1 VNSRNG
7 LIFAL
12 LSAATFGVSG
22 PFAKSLIESGWS
34 PGGAVFARVAG
45 GALVM
50 MVIALGTQWRRMRQV
65 TAHTRT
71 VLLYGVFAISGVQL
85 CFFNAV
91 QHLSVGVALLLEYL
105 APIIVIGWVW
115 ITKGARPSVQTLLG
129 AAIALVGA
137 AVVIDVFGSAEISAI
152 GIAWGLAAAAC
163 LAVYFVISERAD
175 GDLHPVVLAA
185 SGLTVSAV
193 LIGLLG
199 LIGLLPLAFSS
210 SNVVVAD
217 HSAGVWLPIVVLVV
231 VSTVIAY
238 LTGIAAI
245 TLLGPTI
252 GSLVALTEVLC
263 AVIAAWILVGESI
276 TVIQG
281 IGGAAIIAG
290 LVLAR
295 LGQTTPTQPVTTQA
309 MTNVMAEE

>member
-1 VNSRNG
+1 MNSRNG

-50 MVIALGTQWRRMRQV
+50 MVIAVATQWPRLRQV
-65 TAHTRT
+65 STHTRT

-129 AAIALVGA
+129 AAVAMIGA
-137 AVVIDVFGSAEISAI
+137 AVVIDVFGSAEISAV
-152 GIAWGLAAAAC
+152 GVAWGLAAAAC

-193 LIGLLG
+193 VIGALG
-199 LIGLLPLAFSS
+199 LVGVLPLHFSA
-210 SNVVVAD
+210 SNAVVAD
-217 HSAGVWLPIVVLVV
+217 HSVNVWLPVVVLVL

-263 AVIAAWILVGESI
+263 AVVAAWILVGESV
-276 TVIQG
+276 TALQAV
-281 IGGAAIIAG
+281 GGAAIIAG

-295 LGQTTPTQPVTTQA
+295 LGQVAPKQIPA
-309 MTNVMAEE
+309 DPMTNVMAEE

>member
-1 VNSRNG
+1 MNSRNG

-12 LSAATFGVSG
+12 LSAAMFGVSG

-50 MVIALGTQWRRMRQV
+50 MVIAVATQWPRLRQV
-65 TAHTRT
+65 GAHTRT

-129 AAIALVGA
+129 AAVALIGA
-137 AVVIDVFGSAEISAI
+137 AVVIDVFGSAEISAV
-152 GIAWGLAAAAC
+152 GVAWGLAAAAC

-175 GDLHPVVLAA
+175 GDLQPVVLAA
-185 SGLTVSAV
+185 SGLTVSALV
-193 LIGLLG
+193 IGALG
-199 LIGLLPLAFSS
+199 LVGILPLEFSA
-210 SNVVVAD
+210 SNAVVAE
-217 HSAGVWLPIVVLVV
+217 HSVGVWLPVAVLVL

-263 AVIAAWILVGESI
+263 AVVAAWILVGESV
-276 TVIQG
+276 TALQAV
-281 IGGAAIIAG
+281 GGAAIIAG

-295 LGQTTPTQPVTTQA
+295 LGQNAPKQIPA
-309 MTNVMAEE
+309 DPMTNVMAEE

>member
-1 VNSRNG
+1 MNSRNG

-50 MVIALGTQWRRMRQV
+50 TVIAVATQWPRLRQV
-65 TAHTRT
+65 SAHTRT

-129 AAIALVGA
+129 AAVAMIGA
-137 AVVIDVFGSAEISAI
+137 AVVIDVFGSAEISAV
-152 GIAWGLAAAAC
+152 GVAWGLAAAAC

-193 LIGLLG
+193 VIGALG
-199 LIGLLPLAFSS
+199 LVGVLPLQFSA
-210 SNVVVAD
+210 SNAVVAD
-217 HSAGVWLPIVVLVV
+217 HSVNVWLPVVVLVL

-263 AVIAAWILVGESI
+263 AVLAAWILVGESV
-276 TVIQG
+276 TALQAV
-281 IGGAAIIAG
+281 GGAAIIAG

-295 LGQTTPTQPVTTQA
+295 LGQVAPNQIPA
-309 MTNVMAEE
+309 DPMTNVMAEE

>member
-1 VNSRNG
+1 MNSRNG

-50 MVIALGTQWRRMRQV
+50 MVIAVATQWPRLRQV
-65 TAHTRT
+65 STHTRT
-71 VLLYGVFAISGVQL
+71 VLLYGVFAISAVQL

-129 AAIALVGA
+129 AAVALIGA
-137 AVVIDVFGSAEISAI
+137 AVVIDVFGSAEISAV
-152 GIAWGLAAAAC
+152 GVAWGLAAAAC

-193 LIGLLG
+193 VIGALG
-199 LIGLLPLAFSS
+199 LVGVLPLQFSA
-210 SNVVVAD
+210 SNAVVAD
-217 HSAGVWLPIVVLVV
+217 HSVNVWLPVVVLVL

-263 AVIAAWILVGESI
+263 AVVAAWILVGESV
-276 TVIQG
+276 TALQAV
-281 IGGAAIIAG
+281 GGAAIIAG

-295 LGQTTPTQPVTTQA
+295 LGQVAPKQIPA
-309 MTNVMAEE
+309 DPMTNVMAEE

>member
-1 VNSRNG
+1 MNSRNG

-50 MVIALGTQWRRMRQV
+50 MVIALATQWPRLRQV
-65 TAHTRT
+65 STHTRT

-129 AAIALVGA
+129 AAVALIGA
-137 AVVIDVFGSAEISAI
+137 AVVIDVFGSAEISAV
-152 GIAWGLAAAAC
+152 GVAWGLAAAAC

-193 LIGLLG
+193 VIGALG
-199 LIGLLPLAFSS
+199 LVGVLPLHFSA
-210 SNVVVAD
+210 SNAVVAD
-217 HSAGVWLPIVVLVV
+217 HSVNVWLPVVVLVL

-263 AVIAAWILVGESI
+263 AVVAAWTLVGESV
-276 TVIQG
+276 TALQAV
-281 IGGAAIIAG
+281 GGAAIIAG

-295 LGQTTPTQPVTTQA
+295 LGQVAPKQIPA
-309 MTNVMAEE
+309 DPMTNVMAEE

>member
-1 VNSRNG
+1 MNSRNG

-50 MVIALGTQWRRMRQV
+50 MVIAVATQWPRLRQV
-65 TAHTRT
+65 SAHTRT

-129 AAIALVGA
+129 AAVAMIGA
-137 AVVIDVFGSAEISAI
+137 AVVIDVFGSAEISAV
-152 GIAWGLAAAAC
+152 GVAWGLAAAAC

-185 SGLTVSAV
+185 SGLTVSAMV
-193 LIGLLG
+193 IGALG
-199 LIGLLPLAFSS
+199 LVGVLPLQFSA
-210 SNVVVAD
+210 SNAVVAD
-217 HSAGVWLPIVVLVV
+217 HSVNVWLPVVVLVL

-263 AVIAAWILVGESI
+263 AVLAAWILVGESV
-276 TVIQG
+276 TALQAV
-281 IGGAAIIAG
+281 GGVAIIAG

-295 LGQTTPTQPVTTQA
+295 LGQVAPKQIPA
-309 MTNVMAEE
+309 DPMTNVMAEE

>member
-1 VNSRNG
+1 MNSRNG

-50 MVIALGTQWRRMRQV
+50 MVIAVATQWPRLRQV
-65 TAHTRT
+65 SAHTRT

-129 AAIALVGA
+129 AAVAMIGA
-137 AVVIDVFGSAEISAI
+137 AVVIDVFGSAEISAV
-152 GIAWGLAAAAC
+152 GVAWGLAAAAC

-185 SGLTVSAV
+185 SGLTVSAMV
-193 LIGLLG
+193 IGALG
-199 LIGLLPLAFSS
+199 LVGVLPLQFSA
-210 SNVVVAD
+210 SNAVVAD
-217 HSAGVWLPIVVLVV
+217 HSVNVWLPVVVLVL

-263 AVIAAWILVGESI
+263 AVLAAWILVGESV
-276 TVIQG
+276 TALQAV
-281 IGGAAIIAG
+281 GGAAIIAG

-295 LGQTTPTQPVTTQA
+295 LGQVAPKQIPA
-309 MTNVMAEE
+309 DPMTNVMAEE

>member
-1 VNSRNG
+1 MNSRNG

-50 MVIALGTQWRRMRQV
+50 MAIAVATQWPRLRQV
-65 TAHTRT
+65 SANTRT

-129 AAIALVGA
+129 AAVAMIGA
-137 AVVIDVFGSAEISAI
+137 AVVIDVFGSAEISAV
-152 GIAWGLAAAAC
+152 GVAWGLAAAAC

-193 LIGLLG
+193 VIGALG
-199 LIGLLPLAFSS
+199 LVGVLPLQFSA
-210 SNVVVAD
+210 SNAVVAD
-217 HSAGVWLPIVVLVV
+217 HSVNVWLPVVVLVL

-263 AVIAAWILVGESI
+263 AVLAAWILVGESV
-276 TVIQG
+276 TALQAV
-281 IGGAAIIAG
+281 GGAAIIAG

-295 LGQTTPTQPVTTQA
+295 LGQVAPNQIPA
-309 MTNVMAEE
+309 DPMTNVMAEE

>member
-1 VNSRNG
+1 M
-7 LIFAL
+7 
-12 LSAATFGVSG
+12 
-22 PFAKSLIESGWS
+22 
-34 PGGAVFARVAG
+34 FARVAG

-50 MVIALGTQWRRMRQV
+50 MVIALGTQWHRMRQV

-105 APIIVIGWVW
+105 APIIVIGWVR
-115 ITKGARPSVQTLLG
+115 ITQGTRPSVQTLLG
-129 AAIALVGA
+129 AATALVGA
-137 AVVIDVFGSAEISAI
+137 AVVIDVFGSAQISAV
-152 GIAWGLAAAAC
+152 GVAWGLAAAAS

-175 GDLHPVVLAA
+175 GDLNPVVLAA

-199 LIGLLPLAFSS
+199 LTGLLPLSFSS
-210 SNVVVAD
+210 SNVAVAD
-217 HSAGVWLPIVVLVV
+217 HSVGVWLPIAVLVV
-231 VSTVIAY
+231 ISTVIAY

-245 TLLGPTI
+245 TLLGPTL

-263 AVIAAWILVGESI
+263 AVAAAWVLVGESI
-276 TVIQG
+276 TVVQG

-290 LVLAR
+290 LILAR
-295 LGQTTPTQPVTTQA
+295 LGQTTPKPATAESGAAESMPH
-309 MTNVMAEE
+309 VMAEE

>member
-1 VNSRNG
+1 MNSRNG

-50 MVIALGTQWRRMRQV
+50 MVIALATQWPRLRQV
-65 TAHTRT
+65 STHTRT

-129 AAIALVGA
+129 AAVALIGA
-137 AVVIDVFGSAEISAI
+137 AVVIDVFGSAEISAV
-152 GIAWGLAAAAC
+152 GVAWGLAAAAC

-193 LIGLLG
+193 VIGALG
-199 LIGLLPLAFSS
+199 LVGVLPLQFSA
-210 SNVVVAD
+210 SNAVVAD
-217 HSAGVWLPIVVLVV
+217 HSVNVWLPVVVLVL

-263 AVIAAWILVGESI
+263 AVVAAWILVGESV
-276 TVIQG
+276 TALQAV
-281 IGGAAIIAG
+281 GGAAIIAG
-290 LVLAR
+290 LVLER
-295 LGQTTPTQPVTTQA
+295 LGQVAPKQIPA
-309 MTNVMAEE
+309 DPMTNVMAEE

>member
-1 VNSRNG
+1 MNSRNG

-50 MVIALGTQWRRMRQV
+50 MVIAVATQWPRLRQV
-65 TAHTRT
+65 STHTRT

-129 AAIALVGA
+129 AAVALIGA
-137 AVVIDVFGSAEISAI
+137 SVVIDVFGSAEISAV
-152 GIAWGLAAAAC
+152 GVAWGLAAAAC

-193 LIGLLG
+193 VIGALG
-199 LIGLLPLAFSS
+199 LVGVLPLQFSA
-210 SNVVVAD
+210 SNAVVAD
-217 HSAGVWLPIVVLVV
+217 HSVNVWLPVVVLVL

-263 AVIAAWILVGESI
+263 AVVAAWILVGESV
-276 TVIQG
+276 TALQAV
-281 IGGAAIIAG
+281 GGAAIIAG

-295 LGQTTPTQPVTTQA
+295 LGQVAPKQIPA
-309 MTNVMAEE
+309 DPMTNVMAEE

>member
-1 VNSRNG
+1 MNSRNG

-50 MVIALGTQWRRMRQV
+50 MVIAVATQWPRLRQV
-65 TAHTRT
+65 STHTRT

-129 AAIALVGA
+129 AAVALIGA
-137 AVVIDVFGSAEISAI
+137 AVVIDVFGSAEISAV
-152 GIAWGLAAAAC
+152 GVAWGLAAAAC

-193 LIGLLG
+193 VIGALG
-199 LIGLLPLAFSS
+199 LVGVRPLQFSA
-210 SNVVVAD
+210 SNAVVAD
-217 HSAGVWLPIVVLVV
+217 HSVNVWLPVVVLVL

-263 AVIAAWILVGESI
+263 AVVAAWILVGESV
-276 TVIQG
+276 TALQAV
-281 IGGAAIIAG
+281 GGAAIIAG
-290 LVLAR
+290 LVLSR
-295 LGQTTPTQPVTTQA
+295 LGQVAPKQIPA
-309 MTNVMAEE
+309 DPMTNVMAEE

>member
-1 VNSRNG
+1 MNSRNG

-50 MVIALGTQWRRMRQV
+50 MVIAVATQWPRLRQV
-65 TAHTRT
+65 STHTRT

-129 AAIALVGA
+129 AAVALIGA
-137 AVVIDVFGSAEISAI
+137 AVVIDVFGSAEISAV
-152 GIAWGLAAAAC
+152 GVAWGLAAAAC

-175 GDLHPVVLAA
+175 GDLQPVVLAA
-185 SGLTVSAV
+185 SGLTVSALV
-193 LIGLLG
+193 IGALG
-199 LIGLLPLAFSS
+199 LVGILPLEFSA
-210 SNVVVAD
+210 SNAVVAD
-217 HSAGVWLPIVVLVV
+217 QSVNVWLPVVVLVL

-263 AVIAAWILVGESI
+263 AVVAAWILVGESV
-276 TVIQG
+276 TALQAV
-281 IGGAAIIAG
+281 GGAAIIAG

-295 LGQTTPTQPVTTQA
+295 LGQSAPKQIPA
-309 MTNVMAEE
+309 DPMTNVMAEE

>member
-1 VNSRNG
+1 MNSRNG

-50 MVIALGTQWRRMRQV
+50 MAIAVATQWPRLRQV
-65 TAHTRT
+65 SAHTRT

-129 AAIALVGA
+129 AAVAMIGA
-137 AVVIDVFGSAEISAI
+137 AVVIDVFGSAEISAV
-152 GIAWGLAAAAC
+152 GVAWGLAAAAC
-163 LAVYFVISERAD
+163 LAVYFVISERTD

-193 LIGLLG
+193 VIGALG
-199 LIGLLPLAFSS
+199 LVGVLPLQFSA
-210 SNVVVAD
+210 SNAVVAD
-217 HSAGVWLPIVVLVV
+217 HSVNVWLPVVVLVL

-263 AVIAAWILVGESI
+263 AVLAAWILVGESV
-276 TVIQG
+276 TALQAV
-281 IGGAAIIAG
+281 GGAAIIAG

-295 LGQTTPTQPVTTQA
+295 LGQVAPNQIPA
-309 MTNVMAEE
+309 DPMTNVMAEE

>member
-1 VNSRNG
+1 MNSRNG

-50 MVIALGTQWRRMRQV
+50 MVIALATQWPRLRQV
-65 TAHTRT
+65 STHTRT

-129 AAIALVGA
+129 AAVALIGA
-137 AVVIDVFGSAEISAI
+137 AVVIDVFGSAEISAV
-152 GIAWGLAAAAC
+152 GVAWGLAAAAC

-193 LIGLLG
+193 VIGALG
-199 LIGLLPLAFSS
+199 LVGVLPLQFSA
-210 SNVVVAD
+210 SNAVVAD
-217 HSAGVWLPIVVLVV
+217 HSVNVWLPVVVLVL

-263 AVIAAWILVGESI
+263 AVVAAWILVGESV
-276 TVIQG
+276 TALQAV
-281 IGGAAIIAG
+281 GGAAIIAG

-295 LGQTTPTQPVTTQA
+295 LGQVAPKQIPA
-309 MTNVMAEE
+309 DPMTNVMAEE

>member
-1 VNSRNG
+1 MNSRNG

-50 MVIALGTQWRRMRQV
+50 MVIAVATQWPRLRQV
-65 TAHTRT
+65 STHTRT

-129 AAIALVGA
+129 AAVALIGA
-137 AVVIDVFGSAEISAI
+137 SVVIDVFGSAEISAV
-152 GIAWGLAAAAC
+152 GVAWGLAAAAC

-193 LIGLLG
+193 VIGALG
-199 LIGLLPLAFSS
+199 LVGVLPLQFSA
-210 SNVVVAD
+210 SNAVVAD
-217 HSAGVWLPIVVLVV
+217 HSANVWLPVVVLVL

-263 AVIAAWILVGESI
+263 AVVAAWILVGESV
-276 TVIQG
+276 TALQAV
-281 IGGAAIIAG
+281 GGAAIIAG

-295 LGQTTPTQPVTTQA
+295 LGQVAPKQIPA
-309 MTNVMAEE
+309 DPMTNVMAEE

>member
-1 VNSRNG
+1 MNSRNG

-50 MVIALGTQWRRMRQV
+50 MVIAVATQWPRLRQV
-65 TAHTRT
+65 SAHTRT
-71 VLLYGVFAISGVQL
+71 ILLYGVFAISGVQL

-129 AAIALVGA
+129 AAVALIGA
-137 AVVIDVFGSAEISAI
+137 AVVIDVFGSAEISAV
-152 GIAWGLAAAAC
+152 GVAWGLAAAAC

-193 LIGLLG
+193 VIGALG
-199 LIGLLPLAFSS
+199 LVGVLPLQFSA
-210 SNVVVAD
+210 SNAVVAD
-217 HSAGVWLPIVVLVV
+217 HSVNVWLPVVVLVLF
-231 VSTVIAY
+231 STVIAY

-263 AVIAAWILVGESI
+263 AVLAAWILVGESV
-276 TVIQG
+276 TALQAV
-281 IGGAAIIAG
+281 GGAAIIAG

-295 LGQTTPTQPVTTQA
+295 LGQVAPKQIPA
-309 MTNVMAEE
+309 DPMTNVMAEE

>member
-1 VNSRNG
+1 MNSRNG

-50 MVIALGTQWRRMRQV
+50 MVIAVATQWPRLRQV
-65 TAHTRT
+65 GAHTRT

-129 AAIALVGA
+129 AAVALIGA
-137 AVVIDVFGSAEISAI
+137 AVVIDVFGSAEISAV
-152 GIAWGLAAAAC
+152 GVAWGLAAAAC

-175 GDLHPVVLAA
+175 GDLQPVVLAA
-185 SGLTVSAV
+185 SGLTVSALV
-193 LIGLLG
+193 IGTLG
-199 LIGLLPLAFSS
+199 LVGILPLEFSA
-210 SNVVVAD
+210 SNAVVAE
-217 HSAGVWLPIVVLVV
+217 HSVGVWLPVAVLVL

-263 AVIAAWILVGESI
+263 AVVAAWILVRESV
-276 TVIQG
+276 TALQAV
-281 IGGAAIIAG
+281 GGAAIIAG

-295 LGQTTPTQPVTTQA
+295 LGQSAPKQIPA
-309 MTNVMAEE
+309 DPMTNVMAEE

>member
-1 VNSRNG
+1 MNSRNG

-50 MVIALGTQWRRMRQV
+50 MVIAVATQWPRLRQV
-65 TAHTRT
+65 GAHTRT

-129 AAIALVGA
+129 AAVALIGA
-137 AVVIDVFGSAEISAI
+137 AVVIDVFGSAEISAV
-152 GIAWGLAAAAC
+152 GVAWGLAAAAC

-175 GDLHPVVLAA
+175 GDLQPVVLAA
-185 SGLTVSAV
+185 SGLTVSALV
-193 LIGLLG
+193 IGALG
-199 LIGLLPLAFSS
+199 LVGILPLEFSA
-210 SNVVVAD
+210 SNAVVAE
-217 HSAGVWLPIVVLVV
+217 HSVSVWLPVAVLVL

-263 AVIAAWILVGESI
+263 AVVAAWILVGESV
-276 TVIQG
+276 TALQAV
-281 IGGAAIIAG
+281 GGAAIIAG

-295 LGQTTPTQPVTTQA
+295 LGQNAPKQIPA
-309 MTNVMAEE
+309 DPMTNVMAEE

>member
-1 VNSRNG
+1 MNSRNG

-50 MVIALGTQWRRMRQV
+50 MVIAVATQWPRLRQV
-65 TAHTRT
+65 STHTRT

-129 AAIALVGA
+129 AAVALIGA
-137 AVVIDVFGSAEISAI
+137 AVVIDVFGSAEISAV
-152 GIAWGLAAAAC
+152 GVAWGLAAAAC

-193 LIGLLG
+193 VIGALG
-199 LIGLLPLAFSS
+199 LVGVLPLQFSA
-210 SNVVVAD
+210 SNAVVAD
-217 HSAGVWLPIVVLVV
+217 HSVNVWLPVVVLVL

-263 AVIAAWILVGESI
+263 AVVAAWILVGESV
-276 TVIQG
+276 TALQAV
-281 IGGAAIIAG
+281 GGAAIIAG
-290 LVLAR
+290 FVLAR
-295 LGQTTPTQPVTTQA
+295 LGQVAPKQIPA
-309 MTNVMAEE
+309 DPMTNVMAEE

>member
-1 VNSRNG
+1 MNSRNG

-50 MVIALGTQWRRMRQV
+50 MVIAVATQWPRLRQV
-65 TAHTRT
+65 SAHTRT

-115 ITKGARPSVQTLLG
+115 IIKGARPSVQTLLG
-129 AAIALVGA
+129 AAVAMIGA
-137 AVVIDVFGSAEISAI
+137 AVVIDVFGSAEISAV
-152 GIAWGLAAAAC
+152 GVAWGLAAAAC

-185 SGLTVSAV
+185 SGLTVSAMV
-193 LIGLLG
+193 IGALG
-199 LIGLLPLAFSS
+199 LVGVLPLQFSA
-210 SNVVVAD
+210 SNAVVAD
-217 HSAGVWLPIVVLVV
+217 HSVNVWLPVVVLVL

-263 AVIAAWILVGESI
+263 AVLAAWILVGESV
-276 TVIQG
+276 TALQAV
-281 IGGAAIIAG
+281 GGAAIIVG

-295 LGQTTPTQPVTTQA
+295 LGQVAPNQIPA
-309 MTNVMAEE
+309 DPMTNVMAEE

>member
-1 VNSRNG
+1 M
-7 LIFAL
+7 IFAL

-50 MVIALGTQWRRMRQV
+50 MVIAVATQWPRLRQV
-65 TAHTRT
+65 SAHTRT

-129 AAIALVGA
+129 AAVAMIGA
-137 AVVIDVFGSAEISAI
+137 AVVIDVFGSAEISAV
-152 GIAWGLAAAAC
+152 GVAWGLAAAAC

-193 LIGLLG
+193 VIGALG
-199 LIGLLPLAFSS
+199 LVGVLPLQFSA
-210 SNVVVAD
+210 SNAVVAD
-217 HSAGVWLPIVVLVV
+217 HSVNVWLPVVVLVL

-263 AVIAAWILVGESI
+263 AVLAAWILVGESV
-276 TVIQG
+276 TALQAV
-281 IGGAAIIAG
+281 GGAAIIAG

-295 LGQTTPTQPVTTQA
+295 LGQVAPNQIPA
-309 MTNVMAEE
+309 DPMTNVMAEE

>member
-1 VNSRNG
+1 MNSRNG

-50 MVIALGTQWRRMRQV
+50 MVIAVATQWPRLRQV
-65 TAHTRT
+65 STHTRT

-129 AAIALVGA
+129 AAVALIGA
-137 AVVIDVFGSAEISAI
+137 AVVIDVFGSAEISAV
-152 GIAWGLAAAAC
+152 GVAWGLAAAAC

-193 LIGLLG
+193 VIGALG
-199 LIGLLPLAFSS
+199 LVGVLPSS
-210 SNVVVAD
+210 SRPRTP
-217 HSAGVWLPIVVLVV
+217 SWQ
-231 VSTVIAY
+231 
-238 LTGIAAI
+238 
-245 TLLGPTI
+245 TI
-252 GSLVALTEVLC
+252 
-263 AVIAAWILVGESI
+263 
-276 TVIQG
+276 
-281 IGGAAIIAG
+281 
-290 LVLAR
+290 R
-295 LGQTTPTQPVTTQA
+295 
-309 MTNVMAEE
+309 

>member
-1 VNSRNG
+1 MNSRNG

-50 MVIALGTQWRRMRQV
+50 MVIAVATQWPRLRQV
-65 TAHTRT
+65 GARTRT

-129 AAIALVGA
+129 AAVALIGA
-137 AVVIDVFGSAEISAI
+137 AVVIDVFGSAEISAV
-152 GIAWGLAAAAC
+152 GVAWGLAAAAC

-175 GDLHPVVLAA
+175 GDLQPVVLAA
-185 SGLTVSAV
+185 SGLTVSALV
-193 LIGLLG
+193 IGALG
-199 LIGLLPLAFSS
+199 LVGILPLEFSA
-210 SNVVVAD
+210 SNAVVAE
-217 HSAGVWLPIVVLVV
+217 HSVGVWLPVAVLVL

-263 AVIAAWILVGESI
+263 AVVAAWILVGESV
-276 TVIQG
+276 TALQAV
-281 IGGAAIIAG
+281 GGAAIIAG

-295 LGQTTPTQPVTTQA
+295 LGQNAPKQIPA
-309 MTNVMAEE
+309 DPMTNVMAEE

>member
-1 VNSRNG
+1 MNSRNG

-50 MVIALGTQWRRMRQV
+50 MVIAVATQWPRLRQV
-65 TAHTRT
+65 STHTRT

-129 AAIALVGA
+129 AAVALIGA
-137 AVVIDVFGSAEISAI
+137 AVVIDVFGSAEISAV
-152 GIAWGLAAAAC
+152 GVAWGLAAAAC

-193 LIGLLG
+193 VIGALG
-199 LIGLLPLAFSS
+199 LVGVLPLQFSA
-210 SNVVVAD
+210 SNAVVAD
-217 HSAGVWLPIVVLVV
+217 HSANVWLPVVVLVL

-263 AVIAAWILVGESI
+263 AVVAAWILVGESV
-276 TVIQG
+276 TALQAV
-281 IGGAAIIAG
+281 GGAAIIAG
-290 LVLAR
+290 LVFAR
-295 LGQTTPTQPVTTQA
+295 LGQVAPKQIPA
-309 MTNVMAEE
+309 DPMTNVMAEE

>member
-1 VNSRNG
+1 MNSRNG

-50 MVIALGTQWRRMRQV
+50 MVIAVATQGPRLRQV
-65 TAHTRT
+65 SAHTRT

-129 AAIALVGA
+129 AAVAMIGA
-137 AVVIDVFGSAEISAI
+137 AVVIDVFGSAEISAV
-152 GIAWGLAAAAC
+152 GVAWGLAAAAC

-193 LIGLLG
+193 VIGALG
-199 LIGLLPLAFSS
+199 LVGVLPLQFSA
-210 SNVVVAD
+210 SNAVVAD
-217 HSAGVWLPIVVLVV
+217 RSVNVWLPVVVLVL

-263 AVIAAWILVGESI
+263 AVLAAWILVGESV
-276 TVIQG
+276 TALQAV
-281 IGGAAIIAG
+281 GGAAIIAG

-295 LGQTTPTQPVTTQA
+295 LGQVAPNQIPA
-309 MTNVMAEE
+309 DPMTNVMAEE

>member
-1 VNSRNG
+1 MNSRNG

-50 MVIALGTQWRRMRQV
+50 MVIAVATQWPRLRQV
-65 TAHTRT
+65 SAHTRT

-129 AAIALVGA
+129 AAVAMIGA
-137 AVVIDVFGSAEISAI
+137 AVVIDVFGSAEISAV
-152 GIAWGLAAAAC
+152 GVAWGLAAAAC

-193 LIGLLG
+193 VIGALG
-199 LIGLLPLAFSS
+199 LVGVVPLQFSA
-210 SNVVVAD
+210 SNAVVAD
-217 HSAGVWLPIVVLVV
+217 HSVNVWLPVVVLVL

-263 AVIAAWILVGESI
+263 AVLAAWILVGESV
-276 TVIQG
+276 TALQAV
-281 IGGAAIIAG
+281 GGAAIIAG

-295 LGQTTPTQPVTTQA
+295 LGQVAPNQIPA
-309 MTNVMAEE
+309 DPMTNVMAEE

>member
-1 VNSRNG
+1 

-50 MVIALGTQWRRMRQV
+50 MVIAVATQWPRLRQV
-65 TAHTRT
+65 SAHTRT

-129 AAIALVGA
+129 AAVAMIGA
-137 AVVIDVFGSAEISAI
+137 AVVIDVFGSAEISAV
-152 GIAWGLAAAAC
+152 GVAWGLAAAAC

-193 LIGLLG
+193 VIGALG
-199 LIGLLPLAFSS
+199 LVGVLPLQFSA
-210 SNVVVAD
+210 SNAVVAD
-217 HSAGVWLPIVVLVV
+217 HSVNVWLPVVVLVL

-263 AVIAAWILVGESI
+263 AVLAAWILVGESV
-276 TVIQG
+276 TALQAV
-281 IGGAAIIAG
+281 GGAAIIAG

-295 LGQTTPTQPVTTQA
+295 LGQVAPNQIPA
-309 MTNVMAEE
+309 DPMTNVMAEE

>member
-1 VNSRNG
+1 MNSRNG

-50 MVIALGTQWRRMRQV
+50 MVIAVATQWPRLRQV
-65 TAHTRT
+65 SAHTRT

-129 AAIALVGA
+129 AAVAMIGA
-137 AVVIDVFGSAEISAI
+137 AVVIDVFGSAEISAV
-152 GIAWGLAAAAC
+152 GVAWGLAAAAC

-185 SGLTVSAV
+185 SGLTVSAMV
-193 LIGLLG
+193 IGALG
-199 LIGLLPLAFSS
+199 LVGVLPLQFSA
-210 SNVVVAD
+210 SNAVVAD
-217 HSAGVWLPIVVLVV
+217 HSVNVWLPVVVLVL

-263 AVIAAWILVGESI
+263 AVLAAWILVGESV
-276 TVIQG
+276 TALQAV
-281 IGGAAIIAG
+281 GGAAIIAG

-295 LGQTTPTQPVTTQA
+295 LGQVAPNQIPA
-309 MTNVMAEE
+309 DPMTNVMAEE

>member
-1 VNSRNG
+1 MNSRNG

-50 MVIALGTQWRRMRQV
+50 MVIAVATQWPRLRQV
-65 TAHTRT
+65 GAHTRT

-129 AAIALVGA
+129 AAVALIGA
-137 AVVIDVFGSAEISAI
+137 AVVIDVFGSAEISAV
-152 GIAWGLAAAAC
+152 GVAWGLAAAAC

-175 GDLHPVVLAA
+175 GDLQPVVLAA
-185 SGLTVSAV
+185 SGLTVSALV
-193 LIGLLG
+193 IGALG
-199 LIGLLPLAFSS
+199 LVGILPLEFSA
-210 SNVVVAD
+210 SNAVVAE
-217 HSAGVWLPIVVLVV
+217 HSVGVWLPVAVLVL

-263 AVIAAWILVGESI
+263 AVVAAWILVGESV
-276 TVIQG
+276 TALQAV
-281 IGGAAIIAG
+281 GGAAIIAG

-295 LGQTTPTQPVTTQA
+295 LGQSAPKQIPA
-309 MTNVMAEE
+309 DPMTNVMAEE

>member
-1 VNSRNG
+1 MNSRNG

-50 MVIALGTQWRRMRQV
+50 MVIAVATQWPRLRQV
-65 TAHTRT
+65 GAHTRT

-129 AAIALVGA
+129 AAVALIGA
-137 AVVIDVFGSAEISAI
+137 AVVIDVFGSAEISAV
-152 GIAWGLAAAAC
+152 GVAWGLAAAAC

-175 GDLHPVVLAA
+175 GDLQPVVLAA
-185 SGLTVSAV
+185 SGLTVSALV
-193 LIGLLG
+193 IGALG
-199 LIGLLPLAFSS
+199 LVGILPSS
-210 SNVVVAD
+210 SR
-217 HSAGVWLPIVVLVV
+217 P
-231 VSTVIAY
+231 
-238 LTGIAAI
+238 
-245 TLLGPTI
+245 
-252 GSLVALTEVLC
+252 
-263 AVIAAWILVGESI
+263 
-276 TVIQG
+276 
-281 IGGAAIIAG
+281 
-290 LVLAR
+290 R
-295 LGQTTPTQPVTTQA
+295 TQSWQNTR
-309 MTNVMAEE
+309 

>member
-1 VNSRNG
+1 MNSRNG

-50 MVIALGTQWRRMRQV
+50 MVIAVATQWPRLRQV
-65 TAHTRT
+65 STHTRT

-91 QHLSVGVALLLEYL
+91 QHLTVGVALLLEYL
-105 APIIVIGWVW
+105 APIIVIGWAW
-115 ITKGARPSVQTLLG
+115 ITKGARPSVQPLLG
-129 AAIALVGA
+129 AAVALIGA
-137 AVVIDVFGSAEISAI
+137 AVVIDVFGSAEISAV
-152 GIAWGLAAAAC
+152 GVAWGLAAAAC

-193 LIGLLG
+193 VIGALG
-199 LIGLLPLAFSS
+199 LVGVLPLHFSA
-210 SNVVVAD
+210 SNAVVAD
-217 HSAGVWLPIVVLVV
+217 HSVNVWLPVVVLVL

-263 AVIAAWILVGESI
+263 AVVAAWILVGESV
-276 TVIQG
+276 TALQAV
-281 IGGAAIIAG
+281 GGAAIIAG

-295 LGQTTPTQPVTTQA
+295 LGQVAPKQIPA
-309 MTNVMAEE
+309 DPMTNVMAEE

>member
-1 VNSRNG
+1 MNSRNG

-50 MVIALGTQWRRMRQV
+50 MVIAVATQWNRLRQV
-65 TAHTRT
+65 SAHTRT

-129 AAIALVGA
+129 AAVALIGA
-137 AVVIDVFGSAEISAI
+137 AVVIDVFGSAEISAV
-152 GIAWGLAAAAC
+152 GVAWGLAAAAC

-185 SGLTVSAV
+185 SGLTVSALV
-193 LIGLLG
+193 IGTLG
-199 LIGLLPLAFSS
+199 LVGILPFQFSA
-210 SNVVVAD
+210 SNTVVAE
-217 HSAGVWLPIVVLVV
+217 HSVGVWLPVTVLVL

-263 AVIAAWILVGESI
+263 AVVAAWILVGESV
-276 TVIQG
+276 TALQAA
-281 IGGAAIIAG
+281 GGAAIIAG

-295 LGQTTPTQPVTTQA
+295 LGQVAPKQIPA
-309 MTNVMAEE
+309 DPMTNVMAEE

>member
-1 VNSRNG
+1 MNSRNG

-50 MVIALGTQWRRMRQV
+50 MVIAVATQWPRLRQV
-65 TAHTRT
+65 STHTRT

-129 AAIALVGA
+129 AAVAMIGA
-137 AVVIDVFGSAEISAI
+137 AVVIDVFGSAEISAV
-152 GIAWGLAAAAC
+152 GVAWGLAAAAC

-185 SGLTVSAV
+185 SGLTVSAMV
-193 LIGLLG
+193 IGALG
-199 LIGLLPLAFSS
+199 LVGVLPLQFSA
-210 SNVVVAD
+210 SNAVVAD
-217 HSAGVWLPIVVLVV
+217 HSVNVWLPVVVLVL

-263 AVIAAWILVGESI
+263 AVVAAWILVGESV
-276 TVIQG
+276 TALQAV
-281 IGGAAIIAG
+281 GGAAIIAG

-295 LGQTTPTQPVTTQA
+295 LGQVAPKQIPA
-309 MTNVMAEE
+309 DPMTNVMAEE

>member
-50 MVIALGTQWRRMRQV
+50 MVIAVATQWPRLRQV
-65 TAHTRT
+65 SAHTRT

-129 AAIALVGA
+129 AAVALIGA
-137 AVVIDVFGSAEISAI
+137 AVVIDVFGSAEISAV
-152 GIAWGLAAAAC
+152 GVAWGLAAAAC

-185 SGLTVSAV
+185 SGLTVSAMV
-193 LIGLLG
+193 IGALG
-199 LIGLLPLAFSS
+199 LVGVLPLQFSA
-210 SNVVVAD
+210 SNAVVAD
-217 HSAGVWLPIVVLVV
+217 HSVNVWLPVVVLVL

-263 AVIAAWILVGESI
+263 AVLAAWILVGESV
-276 TVIQG
+276 TALQAV
-281 IGGAAIIAG
+281 GGAAIIAG

-295 LGQTTPTQPVTTQA
+295 LGQVAPKQIPA
-309 MTNVMAEE
+309 DPMTNVMAEE

>member
-1 VNSRNG
+1 MNSRNG

-50 MVIALGTQWRRMRQV
+50 MVIAVATQWPRLRQV
-65 TAHTRT
+65 STHTRT

-129 AAIALVGA
+129 AAVALIGA
-137 AVVIDVFGSAEISAI
+137 AVVIDVFGSAEISAV
-152 GIAWGLAAAAC
+152 GVAWGLAAAAC

-193 LIGLLG
+193 VIGALG
-199 LIGLLPLAFSS
+199 LVGVLPLQFSA
-210 SNVVVAD
+210 SNSVVAD
-217 HSAGVWLPIVVLVV
+217 HSVNVWLPVVVLVL

-263 AVIAAWILVGESI
+263 AVVAAWILVGESV
-276 TVIQG
+276 TALQAV
-281 IGGAAIIAG
+281 GGAAIIAG

-295 LGQTTPTQPVTTQA
+295 LGQVAPKQIPA
-309 MTNVMAEE
+309 DPMTNVMAEE

>member
-1 VNSRNG
+1 MNSRNG

-50 MVIALGTQWRRMRQV
+50 MVIAVATQWPRLRQV
-65 TAHTRT
+65 GAHTRT

-91 QHLSVGVALLLEYL
+91 KHLSVGVALLLEYL

-129 AAIALVGA
+129 AAVALIGA
-137 AVVIDVFGSAEISAI
+137 AVVIDVFGSAEISAV
-152 GIAWGLAAAAC
+152 GVAWGLAAAAC

-185 SGLTVSAV
+185 SGLTVSALV
-193 LIGLLG
+193 IGALG
-199 LIGLLPLAFSS
+199 LVGILPLEFSA
-210 SNVVVAD
+210 SNAVVAE
-217 HSAGVWLPIVVLVV
+217 HSVGVWLPVAVLVL

-263 AVIAAWILVGESI
+263 AVLAAWILVGESV
-276 TVIQG
+276 TALQAV
-281 IGGAAIIAG
+281 GGASIIAG

-295 LGQTTPTQPVTTQA
+295 LGQSAPKQIPA
-309 MTNVMAEE
+309 DPMTNVMAEE

>member
-1 VNSRNG
+1 MNSRNG

-50 MVIALGTQWRRMRQV
+50 MVIAVATQWPRLRQV
-65 TAHTRT
+65 SAHTRT

-129 AAIALVGA
+129 AAVAMIGA
-137 AVVIDVFGSAEISAI
+137 AVVIDVFGSAEISAV
-152 GIAWGLAAAAC
+152 GVAWGLAAAAC

-193 LIGLLG
+193 VIGGLG
-199 LIGLLPLAFSS
+199 LVGVLPLQFSA
-210 SNVVVAD
+210 SNAVVAD
-217 HSAGVWLPIVVLVV
+217 HSVNVWLPVVVLVL

-263 AVIAAWILVGESI
+263 AVLAAWILVGESV
-276 TVIQG
+276 TALQAV
-281 IGGAAIIAG
+281 GGAAIIAG

-295 LGQTTPTQPVTTQA
+295 LGQVAPNQIPA
-309 MTNVMAEE
+309 DPMTNVMAEE

>member
-1 VNSRNG
+1 MNSRNG

-50 MVIALGTQWRRMRQV
+50 MAIAVATQWPRLRQV
-65 TAHTRT
+65 SAHTRT

-129 AAIALVGA
+129 AAVAMIGA
-137 AVVIDVFGSAEISAI
+137 AVVIDVFGSAEISAV
-152 GIAWGLAAAAC
+152 GVAWGLAAAAC

-193 LIGLLG
+193 VIGALG
-199 LIGLLPLAFSS
+199 LVGVLPLQFSA
-210 SNVVVAD
+210 SNAVVAD
-217 HSAGVWLPIVVLVV
+217 HSVNVWLPVVVLVL

-263 AVIAAWILVGESI
+263 AVLAAWILVGESV
-276 TVIQG
+276 TALQAV
-281 IGGAAIIAG
+281 GGAAIIAG

-295 LGQTTPTQPVTTQA
+295 LGQVAPNQIPA
-309 MTNVMAEE
+309 DPMTNVMAEE